1 MNKCKLCGMGT
12 YGHKSGLCIS
22 HRNLVIKEKE
32 EVVEK
37 KVVKK
42 KAPVKKKQAAKP
54 KNKAI
59 TKTEDK

>member
-1 MNKCKLCGMGT
+1 MGN